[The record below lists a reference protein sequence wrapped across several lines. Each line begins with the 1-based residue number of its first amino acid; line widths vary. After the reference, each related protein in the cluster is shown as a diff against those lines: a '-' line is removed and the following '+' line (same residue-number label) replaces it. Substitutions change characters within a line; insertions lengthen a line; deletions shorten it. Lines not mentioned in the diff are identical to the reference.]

1 MPRAKNRDPR
11 VERLALARAAESE
24 AKTRST
30 LEAVAHL
37 QASGRRVTVTEV
49 ARRAGVSTWFCYNK
63 AAVKDAIENAIAEQ
77 AESGALNASEP
88 HSTRVT
94 QSGLETDLSLAREEI
109 RQLRKER
116 DSYKQRAQLALGAEL
131 DDVSH
136 AELLAAVTQLQNRAR
151 HLELE
156 YQAASDRAAAA
167 EQRADE
173 LSDELTAARSSL
185 RKMIRPA
192 RSG

>member
-1 MPRAKNRDPR
+1 MPRAKNQDQR
-11 VERLALARAAESE
+11 VERLALARAAQSA
-24 AKTRST
+24 AKTRSA

-63 AAVKDAIENAIAEQ
+63 AAVKDAIECALAEQ

-94 QSGLETDLSLAREEI
+94 QSGVETDLALAREEI